1 MATALIP
8 PFATPGRAFLVTA
21 ILGYHLVALLA
32 VVPYFFSWAGVGLAV
47 AGYAVALL
55 GINIGYHR
63 LLAHKGI
70 ACSKRV
76 EHGLAVLGVLAA
88 QFGPAYWVA
97 IHRRHHHH
105 VDDES
110 DPHSPRTGMLWAH
123 MGWLLAAS
131 DNTDP
136 EAITRRY
143 AKDLLRDPF
152 YVRLEANGGWIWI
165 VVASW
170 VAVFAAG
177 AVAALIAGGTAA
189 DAVQLGLSLAV
200 WGIAVRTVWVWH
212 VTWSVNSVSHVWGYR
227 SHDTPD
233 DSRNNPIVGI
243 LAFGEGWHN
252 NHHAAPRSARHGR
265 RWWELDLTWLA
276 IKALAWIGLVTILD
290 AGDRTASPAG

>member
-1 MATALIP
+1 MATTLIP

-21 ILGYHLVALLA
+21 IVAYHLVALLA
-32 VVPYFFSWAGVGLAV
+32 VVPYFFSWAAVALAV
-47 AGYAVALL
+47 GGYAIALL

-76 EHGLAVLGVLAA
+76 EHVLAVLGVLAA

-105 VDDES
+105 VDDAS
-110 DPHSPRTGMLWAH
+110 DPHSPRTGFLWAH

-136 EAITRRY
+136 EGITRRY

-152 YVRLEANGGWIWI
+152 YVRLETNGGWIWI

-177 AVAALIAGGTAA
+177 AVAALVAGGTAA
-189 DAVQLGLSLAV
+189 DALQLGLSLAV

-212 VTWSVNSVSHVWGYR
+212 VTWSVNSVAHVWGYR

-265 RWWELDLTWLA
+265 RWWELDLTWLV
-276 IKALAWIGLVTILD
+276 IKAMSRIGLVKILD
-290 AGDRTASPAG
+290 GGDRAASPAG